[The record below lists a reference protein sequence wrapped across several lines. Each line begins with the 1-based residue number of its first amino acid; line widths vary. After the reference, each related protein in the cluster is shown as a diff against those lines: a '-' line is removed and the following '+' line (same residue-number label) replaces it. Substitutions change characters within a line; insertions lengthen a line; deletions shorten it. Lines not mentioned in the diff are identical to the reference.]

1 MFLFTTQRSLL
12 IAHCALYL
20 VLCFLFFVDA
30 YAQTSLQMKT
40 AESLKKLF
48 GDSVAISSAKIVLR
62 SDEKKIIFEKSKS
75 QWLSDTVVVHS
86 CKINNGVV
94 GYGFV
99 DDVKG
104 KVQFITYLVGMKP
117 GGDVV
122 DVDVLAYREAYGG
135 EITFDSFRKQFR
147 GKNPNDKLVPGKDIK
162 NISGAT
168 ISVRAITFGVRRI
181 LTTYELIKE
190 RMEKP

>member
-1 MFLFTTQRSLL
+1 MYF
-12 IAHCALYL
+12 
-20 VLCFLFFVDA
+20 VLCTLTIVEGT
-30 YAQTSLQMKT
+30 AQTILQSKA

-48 GDSVAISSAKIVLR
+48 GDSVAVSSAKFVL
-62 SDEKKIIFEKSKS
+62 SGDEKKLIFERSKS
-75 QWLSDTVVVHS
+75 HWLSDTIVAYS
-86 CKINNGVV
+86 CKNKNSVL

-104 KVQFITYLVGMKP
+104 KVQFITYLVGLKQ
-117 GGDVV
+117 GGEIV

-135 EITFDSFRKQFR
+135 EITYETFRKQFR
-147 GKNPNDKLVPGKDIK
+147 GKDSNDKLVPGRDIK

-168 ISVRAITFGVRRI
+168 ISVRAITLGVKRI

-190 RMEKP
+190 RLEKP